1 MRIRLKLFA
10 TLGDYLPP
18 GTPVQG
24 VEIDASDGETAH
36 QILDRFE
43 VPRRMVHLVLRN
55 GVYIEPEDR
64 DRAVLK
70 DGDVLAVWPPI
81 AGG

>member
-1 MRIRLKLFA
+1 MRIRVKLFA
-10 TLGDYLPP
+10 TLRDFLPP
-18 GTPVQG
+18 DTPVHG
-24 VEIDASDGETAH
+24 LEIDVADGESTH

-43 VPRRMVHLVLRN
+43 VPRKMVHLVLRN